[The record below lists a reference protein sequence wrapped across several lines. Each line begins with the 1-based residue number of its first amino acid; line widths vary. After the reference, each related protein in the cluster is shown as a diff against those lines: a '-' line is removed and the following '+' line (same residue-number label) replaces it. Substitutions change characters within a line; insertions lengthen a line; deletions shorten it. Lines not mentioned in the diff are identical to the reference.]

1 VIDLYDIGQ
10 VAAALLLESGHAYAS
25 YDLAGAELL
34 TMRELAQQTADV
46 LGRPLV
52 ASEVLPWEFPP
63 PRGWS
68 REQFA
73 TLTSM
78 WNHYDLHGLVG
89 HPGAARRLLGHD
101 RSSFREAI
109 SRNLARAST

>member
-1 VIDLYDIGQ
+1 
-10 VAAALLLESGHAYAS
+10 VAGYKAADGLSAPSMHPMNKYA
-25 YDLAGAELL
+25 
-34 TMRELAQQTADV
+34 ADQRA
-46 LGRPLV
+46 RPERCRR
-52 ASEVLPWEFPP
+52 SPWEFPP

-78 WNHYDLHGLVG
+78 WSHYDLHGLVG
-89 HPGAARRLLGHD
+89 HPGAARQLLGHD
-101 RSSFREAI
+101 PSSFREAI